1 MPSSYWLRKRKRSYK
16 WVDPETALIQ
26 KMLKLRLGI
35 RHPEPFNKSW
45 KGKKRRA
52 QRRFVR
58 ENEHEVQMVQEDL
71 LEMQGQRSA
80 CCSQY

>member
-1 MPSSYWLRKRKRSYK
+1 MRNQPWQSARAKRRHPWEKG
-16 WVDPETALIQ
+16 DPEVKKWIA
-26 KMLKLRLGI
+26 KLLELRHGI

-58 ENEHEVQMVQEDL
+58 ENEHAVQMVQEDL
-71 LEMQGQRSA
+71 LEMQG
-80 CCSQY
+80 